1 MGDIW
6 GQGEQAEPVRVSL
19 RLQDTGP
26 IPVRRTPLVTAV
38 EVVRGLDRH
47 EFEVVY
53 QPVVDLDTGRTVAH
67 EALVRWNHPDEGVL
81 LPDAFL
87 RSVER
92 AGLGGQLT
100 GYVIDQATDDLGRLA
115 AKSGDDA
122 GLSINIWP
130 ADTSDPVVISAVER
144 ALTAG
149 VAPHRLTLEV
159 TERRAGLELG
169 VLRESMVL
177 LARWG
182 VRLSLDDF
190 GIGES
195 SLSRLQKLHFDEVKI
210 DRSFV
215 TDLALSPTDRHI
227 VRFATQLAHELGME
241 VVGEGVETESAATLL
256 AELGVDKAQGFHLGR
271 PAPLDV
277 PAVE

>member
-1 MGDIW
+1 MGDSSEL
-6 GQGEQAEPVRVSL
+6 GEQVKVPL

-53 QPVVDLDTGRTVAH
+53 QPVVDLSSGRTVAR

-81 LPDAFL
+81 LPDTFL

-100 GYVIDQATDDLGRLA
+100 GYVIETATDELARLA
-115 AKSGDDA
+115 AETGDHA

-130 ADTSDPVVISAVER
+130 ADTSDPVVIAAVER
-144 ALTAG
+144 ALATG
-149 VAPHRLTLEV
+149 LAPHQLTLEV

-190 GIGES
+190 GMGES

-215 TDLALSPTDRHI
+215 TDLGQSPTDRHI
-227 VRFATQLAHELGME
+227 VRFATQLAHSLGME
-241 VVGEGVETESAATLL
+241 VVGEGVETATAASLL
-256 AELGVDKAQGFHLGR
+256 AELGVDKAQGFYLGR
-271 PAPLDV
+271 PAALHP
-277 PAVE
+277 PTVE